1 MTEPCARYV
10 EAVRELTGYISFA
23 PRLANHL
30 DEARARAKPVLR
42 DHYIRRGRADDLKE
56 LEEEPTETLQSRL
69 VAFGDL
75 VFEMTLTRSVDN
87 YLSYVSEVLGLV
99 FHTRPETLR
108 SREQVRLDFV
118 LQHSSMDDLVEALA
132 ERRVERLSYQ
142 GMDALAKDVE
152 ETLGFSL
159 FPSSTDLGTAVKAV
173 ETRNLIVHNRA
184 VANRRYLSRMPDAA
198 VKLGERVR
206 LEPEDVSGTMR
217 FLDAAVVDTEQRA
230 VEKWALPQPVQ
241 MLS

>member
-1 MTEPCARYV
+1 MD
-10 EAVRELTGYISFA
+10 ELI
-23 PRLANHL
+23 
-30 DEARARAKPVLR
+30 
-42 DHYIRRGRADDLKE
+42 
-56 LEEEPTETLQSRL
+56 
-69 VAFGDL
+69 
-75 VFEMTLTRSVDN
+75 
-87 YLSYVSEVLGLV
+87 
-99 FHTRPETLR
+99 
-108 SREQVRLDFV
+108 
-118 LQHSSMDDLVEALA
+118 EALA